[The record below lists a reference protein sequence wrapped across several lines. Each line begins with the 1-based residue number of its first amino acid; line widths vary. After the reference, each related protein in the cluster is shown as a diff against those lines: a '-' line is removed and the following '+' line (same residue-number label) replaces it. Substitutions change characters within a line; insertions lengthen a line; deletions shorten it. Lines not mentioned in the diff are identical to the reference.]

1 MDGTR
6 RLCHP
11 RTCGTP
17 PIQFAPES
25 HTLDTATRQQATIA
39 STVSVSGFGFWSG
52 QDVTIDF
59 HPADS
64 DSGITFVR
72 VDLPDQPRIS
82 AEVRHRIQG
91 PRRTT
96 LVDNGCAVEMVEHV
110 LAALAGLQIDN
121 CEVHVNRAEMP
132 GCDGSSLAFTKA
144 LKSAGLV
151 AQTANPKQITV
162 TQPIRVGD
170 DQSWIEARPNSD
182 GQYRLTFDLD
192 YPAEPAIGS
201 QTYTYELSQDSFE
214 TEIAPARTF
223 VLAAEAEA
231 LRSKGLGRRVTEQDV
246 LVFDHAGPINNTLRF
261 PNECARHK
269 ALDMIGDFSLAGADL
284 VGDFVASRSG
294 HLLNSQMVFALLS
307 QATSTQIHRRSA

>member
-1 MDGTR
+1 MY
-6 RLCHP
+6 
-11 RTCGTP
+11 
-17 PIQFAPES
+17 
-25 HTLDTATRQQATIA
+25 TATRQQATIA
-39 STVSVSGFGFWSG
+39 STVSVDGFGFWSG
-52 QDVTIDF
+52 QDVTIEF
-59 HPADS
+59 HPAEPDG
-64 DSGITFVR
+64 GITFVR
-72 VDLPDQPRIS
+72 VDLPGQPKIS

-132 GCDGSSLAFTKA
+132 GCDGSSLVFTKA
-144 LKSAGLV
+144 LKTAGRV
-151 AQTANPKQITV
+151 CQTRKRNEITV
-162 TQPIRVGD
+162 TRPIRVGD
-170 DQSWIEARPNSD
+170 DQTWIEARPNSD

-192 YPAEPAIGS
+192 YPEEPAIGAQS
-201 QTYTYELSQDSFE
+201 FTYELSHDSFA

-231 LRSKGLGRRVTEQDV
+231 LQNKGLGRRVTNQDI
-246 LVFDHAGPINNTLRF
+246 LVFDQVGPIENTLRF

-269 ALDMIGDFSLAGADL
+269 ALDMIGDFSLAGVDL
-284 VGDFVASRSG
+284 VGDFVANRSG

-307 QATSTQIHRRSA
+307 QATNTSTHRRSA